1 MNLQFFS
8 RLSNFV
14 SSQYGFSQHGWK
26 IAQVRWSECIAEIW
40 FFLKYFESRTFFLS
54 SILFTISNV
63 KNNIS
68 PFLIWQS
75 ISVNHCVC
83 TKGHSQFHSIFIFAK
98 FSVFSYFLSK
108 VNQII
113 LLGIFHFFS
122 SKNSTLRFFLQ
133 KCLQKCYNDWI
144 QRRFNLKHQWIQSC
158 WFHWCIVLS
167 CIWFWVTSK
176 YSKPPYKL
184 FTDEIDALNYGRI
197 KRKVFLFHFR
207 L

>member
-1 MNLQFFS
+1 MKMILRKIWIYNFFPDWAILFP
-8 RLSNFV
+8 LSTIF
-14 SSQYGFSQHGWK
+14 GFSQYGWK
-26 IAQVRWSECIAEIW
+26 IAQVRWSEFIAEIW

-54 SILFTISNV
+54 SVLSTISNV

-122 SKNSTLRFFLQ
+122 SKISTLRFFLQ

-144 QRRFNLKHQWIQSC
+144 QRRFNLKHQWIQIQLLVSLMHC
-158 WFHWCIVLS
+158 SIMYL
-167 CIWFWVTSK
+167 I
-176 YSKPPYKL
+176 L
-184 FTDEIDALNYGRI
+184 TDFKI
-197 KRKVFLFHFR
+197 
-207 L
+207 